1 MNNKNIFKYLI
12 IIAIVVL
19 VIVATVLIILNT
31 KVKNPNIQEDV
42 GEEDLPELEIDESIE
57 KIDQINTFS
66 MVEKI
71 VNSNI
76 DSNTT
81 FFATEIYFQEID
93 VVLAYRLYVFG
104 EIFDIGNQSYQNVFF
119 AIDFD
124 EESSNY
130 KITQKKLDIE
140 QSEYEQIA
148 KSGAQKYLITD
159 NYNGEFLQEDISDNL
174 VVKRYFD
181 YYKMLMITNP
191 EKAYSLLDDEYK
203 KIKFENYNNFYT
215 YINNKIAQIKAME
228 LFGLN
233 IHFPV
238 TDPTW
243 IFFLVLIIIL
253 FAPMI
258 LGRLRIPHIIG
269 MILAGVLVGKY
280 GFNIL
285 ERDSSFEL
293 FGKVGL
299 YYIMFLAGLEMDMDD
314 FKKNKTKGLVFGLFT
329 FLIPMALGIWSSMSL
344 LDYGLV
350 TSILLASMY
359 ASHTL
364 IAYPIISRY
373 GLSRQR
379 TVSITIGGTAVTVV
393 LALMVL
399 AVIGG
404 MYKGEDVGGLFWAI
418 LLGKVLAL
426 FGLIIFLMP
435 RISRWFFR
443 TYEDAV
449 MQFVFVLAMVFLG
462 GGLMELVGMEGI
474 LGAFLAGL
482 VLNRF
487 VPHVSPLMN
496 RLEFVGNALFIP
508 YFLIGVGMIID
519 VRCLFTQGEALKVA
533 VVMTVVATFS
543 KWLAAW
549 ITQKIYGMQKVERSL
564 IFGLSNAQAAATL
577 AAVLIGHEIIMEN
590 GERLLNDDVLNGTV
604 VMILFTCIISSV
616 ATERAARRMVTQENL
631 TGNDDKNNK
640 EQERILIPVAN
651 PDTIEG
657 LVGMALMMRH
667 PKQKEPLVALSVI
680 NDNNASETKELIGKR
695 NLERTAMVA
704 AAADASVKTVLR
716 YDLNIAQGI
725 IHTLK
730 EYAVTDVVIGLHRKT
745 NLMDSFFGTMTE
757 NLLKGTHRQIMIAK
771 LLMPVNTLRRIVVA
785 VPEKAEYE
793 VGFMKWVVQLCRM
806 GKLLGCRV
814 HFFATEDTLRHLR
827 AVVEKQEANTFTEF
841 SVLEEWDDLLL
852 LTGQV
857 NFDHLFVVVSA
868 RKGSISYQTSF
879 ERLPSQVSKYFADAS
894 LLIIYPDQ
902 LGDPQEIV
910 SFSDPRGQSETRMYD
925 NVGKWFYKW
934 FKKGDERN

>member
-1 MNNKNIFKYLI
+1 M
-12 IIAIVVL
+12 
-19 VIVATVLIILNT
+19 
-31 KVKNPNIQEDV
+31 
-42 GEEDLPELEIDESIE
+42 DL
-57 KIDQINTFS
+57 
-66 MVEKI
+66 
-71 VNSNI
+71 
-76 DSNTT
+76 
-81 FFATEIYFQEID
+81 
-93 VVLAYRLYVFG
+93 
-104 EIFDIGNQSYQNVFF
+104 FD
-119 AIDFD
+119 
-124 EESSNY
+124 
-130 KITQKKLDIE
+130 
-140 QSEYEQIA
+140 
-148 KSGAQKYLITD
+148 
-159 NYNGEFLQEDISDNL
+159 
-174 VVKRYFD
+174 
-181 YYKMLMITNP
+181 
-191 EKAYSLLDDEYK
+191 
-203 KIKFENYNNFYT
+203 
-215 YINNKIAQIKAME
+215 
-228 LFGLN
+228 LN
-233 IHFPV
+233 IHLPV

-269 MILAGVLVGKY
+269 MILAGVVVGKY
-280 GFNIL
+280 GFNVL

-314 FKKNKTKGLVFGLFT
+314 FKKNRTKGLVFGLFT
-329 FLIPMALGIWSSMSL
+329 FLIPMGLGIWSSMSML
-344 LDYGLV
+344 HYGFL
-350 TSILLASMY
+350 TSVLLASMY

-399 AVIGG
+399 AVVGG
-404 MYKGEDVGGLFWAI
+404 MYKGGGVNGLFWV
-418 LLGKVLAL
+418 LLVAKVVLL
-426 FGLIIFLMP
+426 FGLIIFFMP

-443 TYEDAV
+443 KYEDAV

-496 RLEFVGNALFIP
+496 RIEFVGNALFIP

-519 VRCLFTQGEALKVA
+519 VRCLFTEGEALKVA
-533 VVMTVVATFS
+533 VVMTVVATLS

-549 ITQKIYGMQKVERSL
+549 ITQKIYGMKKVERSL
-564 IFGLSNAQAAATL
+564 MFGLSNAQAAATL
-577 AAVLIGHEIIMEN
+577 AAVLIGHGIIMTN

-616 ATERAARRMVTQENL
+616 ATERAARKMVTQENL
-631 TGNDDKNNK
+631 VGDHEAGKGK
-640 EQERILIPVAN
+640 EPERILIPVAN

-657 LVGMALMMRH
+657 LIGMALMMKH

-704 AAADASVKTVLR
+704 ASADASVKTVLR

-725 IHTLK
+725 IHTQK
-730 EYAVTDVVIGLHRKT
+730 EYSVTDIVIGLHRKT

-785 VPEKAEYE
+785 VPDKAEYE
-793 VGFMKWVVQLCRM
+793 KGFLKWVTQLCRV
-806 GKLLGCRV
+806 GKQLGCRV
-814 HFFATEDTLRHLR
+814 HFFATEDTSKHLR
-827 AVVEKQEANTFTEF
+827 AVTERQEANTYTEF
-841 SVLEEWDDLLL
+841 SLLEDWDDLLI

-857 NFDHLFVVVSA
+857 NFDHLFVVVSS

-879 ERLPSQVSKYFADAS
+879 ERLPAQISRYFANTS
-894 LLIIYPDQ
+894 LLIVYPDQ
-902 LGDPQEIV
+902 LGDDPQEIL
-910 SFSDPRGQSETRMYD
+910 SFSDPRGQSETRIYD
-925 NVGKWFYKW
+925 NVGKWVYKW

>member
-1 MNNKNIFKYLI
+1 
-12 IIAIVVL
+12 
-19 VIVATVLIILNT
+19 
-31 KVKNPNIQEDV
+31 
-42 GEEDLPELEIDESIE
+42 
-57 KIDQINTFS
+57 
-66 MVEKI
+66 
-71 VNSNI
+71 
-76 DSNTT
+76 
-81 FFATEIYFQEID
+81 
-93 VVLAYRLYVFG
+93 
-104 EIFDIGNQSYQNVFF
+104 
-119 AIDFD
+119 
-124 EESSNY
+124 
-130 KITQKKLDIE
+130 
-140 QSEYEQIA
+140 
-148 KSGAQKYLITD
+148 
-159 NYNGEFLQEDISDNL
+159 
-174 VVKRYFD
+174 
-181 YYKMLMITNP
+181 
-191 EKAYSLLDDEYK
+191 
-203 KIKFENYNNFYT
+203 
-215 YINNKIAQIKAME
+215 ME
-228 LFGLN
+228 LFDLN

-269 MILAGVLVGKY
+269 MILAGVVVGKY

-314 FKKNKTKGLVFGLFT
+314 FKKNRTKGLVFGMFT
-329 FLIPMALGIWSSMSL
+329 FLIPMGLGIWSSMSML
-344 LDYGLV
+344 NYGFL
-350 TSILLASMY
+350 TSVLLASMY

-404 MYKGEDVGGLFWAI
+404 MYKGEDVGGLFWV
-418 LLGKVLAL
+418 LLVAKVVLL

-449 MQFVFVLAMVFLG
+449 MQFIFVLVMVFLG

-519 VRCLFTQGEALKVA
+519 VRCLFTEGEALKVA

-549 ITQKIYGMQKVERSL
+549 ITQKIYGMKKVEGSL

-577 AAVLIGHEIIMEN
+577 AAVLIGHGIIMEN

-616 ATERAARRMVTQENL
+616 VTERAARKMVTQENL
-631 TGNDDKNNK
+631 MEGSEGK

-651 PDTIEG
+651 PETIEG

-667 PKQKEPLVALSVI
+667 PKQKESLVALSVI
-680 NDNNASETKELIGKR
+680 NDNNTSETKELIGKR
-695 NLERTAMVA
+695 NLERTAMIA

-725 IHTLK
+725 IHTQK
-730 EYAVTDVVIGLHRKT
+730 EYAVTDIVIGLHRKT

-757 NLLKGTHRQIMIAK
+757 NLLKGTNRQIMIAK

-785 VPEKAEYE
+785 VPDKAEYE
-793 VGFMKWVVQLCRM
+793 KGFLKWMTQLCRM
-806 GKLLGCRV
+806 GKQLGCRV
-814 HFFATEDTLRHLR
+814 HFFATEDTLKHLR
-827 AVVEKQEANTFTEF
+827 ALTEKQEANTFTEF
-841 SVLEEWDDLLL
+841 SLLEEWDDLLL

-857 NFDHLFVVVSA
+857 NYDHLFVVVSS

-879 ERLPSQVSKYFADAS
+879 ERLPSQISKYFANNS
-894 LLIIYPDQ
+894 LLIVYPDQ
-902 LGDPQEIV
+902 LGDDPQEIV
-910 SFSDPRGQSETRMYD
+910 SFSDPRGQSETRVYD

>member
-1 MNNKNIFKYLI
+1 
-12 IIAIVVL
+12 
-19 VIVATVLIILNT
+19 
-31 KVKNPNIQEDV
+31 
-42 GEEDLPELEIDESIE
+42 
-57 KIDQINTFS
+57 
-66 MVEKI
+66 
-71 VNSNI
+71 
-76 DSNTT
+76 
-81 FFATEIYFQEID
+81 
-93 VVLAYRLYVFG
+93 
-104 EIFDIGNQSYQNVFF
+104 
-119 AIDFD
+119 
-124 EESSNY
+124 
-130 KITQKKLDIE
+130 
-140 QSEYEQIA
+140 
-148 KSGAQKYLITD
+148 
-159 NYNGEFLQEDISDNL
+159 
-174 VVKRYFD
+174 
-181 YYKMLMITNP
+181 
-191 EKAYSLLDDEYK
+191 
-203 KIKFENYNNFYT
+203 
-215 YINNKIAQIKAME
+215 ME
-228 LFGLN
+228 LYDLN
-233 IHFPV
+233 IHFPD

-269 MILAGVLVGKY
+269 MILAGVVVGKY

-314 FKKNKTKGLVFGLFT
+314 FKKNRTKGLIFGMFT
-329 FLIPMALGIWSSMSL
+329 FLIPMGLGIWSSMSM
-344 LDYGLV
+344 LDYGFL
-350 TSILLASMY
+350 TSVLLASMY

-404 MYKGEDVGGLFWAI
+404 MYKGEDVGGLFWV
-418 LLGKVLAL
+418 LLVAKVVLL

-449 MQFVFVLAMVFLG
+449 MQFIFVLAMVFLG

-519 VRCLFTQGEALKVA
+519 VRCLFTEGEALKVA

-549 ITQKIYGMQKVERSL
+549 ITQKIYGMKKVEGSL

-577 AAVLIGHEIIMEN
+577 AAVLIGHGIIMEN

-616 ATERAARRMVTQENL
+616 VTERAARKMVTQENL
-631 TGNDDKNNK
+631 MEGSEGK

-651 PDTIEG
+651 PETIEG

-667 PKQKEPLVALSVI
+667 PKQKESLVALSVI
-680 NDNNASETKELIGKR
+680 NDNNTSETKELIGKR
-695 NLERTAMVA
+695 NLERTAMIA

-725 IHTLK
+725 IHTQK
-730 EYAVTDVVIGLHRKT
+730 EYAVTDIVIGLHRKT

-757 NLLKGTHRQIMIAK
+757 NLLKGTNRQIMIAK

-785 VPEKAEYE
+785 VPDKAEYE
-793 VGFMKWVVQLCRM
+793 KGFLKWMTQLCRM
-806 GKLLGCRV
+806 GKQLGCRV
-814 HFFATEDTLRHLR
+814 HFFATEDTLKHLR
-827 AVVEKQEANTFTEF
+827 ALTEKQEANTFTEF
-841 SVLEEWDDLLL
+841 SLLEEWDDLLL

-857 NFDHLFVVVSA
+857 NYDHLFVVVSS

-879 ERLPSQVSKYFADAS
+879 ERLPSQISKYFANNS
-894 LLIIYPDQ
+894 LLIVYPDQ
-902 LGDPQEIV
+902 LGDDPQEIV
-910 SFSDPRGQSETRMYD
+910 SFSDPRGQSETRVYD

>member
-1 MNNKNIFKYLI
+1 
-12 IIAIVVL
+12 
-19 VIVATVLIILNT
+19 
-31 KVKNPNIQEDV
+31 
-42 GEEDLPELEIDESIE
+42 
-57 KIDQINTFS
+57 
-66 MVEKI
+66 
-71 VNSNI
+71 
-76 DSNTT
+76 
-81 FFATEIYFQEID
+81 
-93 VVLAYRLYVFG
+93 
-104 EIFDIGNQSYQNVFF
+104 
-119 AIDFD
+119 
-124 EESSNY
+124 
-130 KITQKKLDIE
+130 
-140 QSEYEQIA
+140 
-148 KSGAQKYLITD
+148 
-159 NYNGEFLQEDISDNL
+159 
-174 VVKRYFD
+174 
-181 YYKMLMITNP
+181 
-191 EKAYSLLDDEYK
+191 
-203 KIKFENYNNFYT
+203 
-215 YINNKIAQIKAME
+215 ME
-228 LFGLN
+228 LFDLN

-258 LGRLRIPHIIG
+258 LGCLRIPHIIG
-269 MILAGVLVGKY
+269 MILAGVAVGKY

-314 FKKNKTKGLVFGLFT
+314 FKKNRTKGLVFGMFT
-329 FLIPMALGIWSSMSL
+329 FLIPMGLGIWSSMSML
-344 LDYGLV
+344 GYGFL
-350 TSILLASMY
+350 TSVLLASMY

-404 MYKGEDVGGLFWAI
+404 MYKGEEVGGLFWV
-418 LLGKVLAL
+418 LLVARVVLL

-443 TYEDAV
+443 TYDDAV

-519 VRCLFTQGEALKVA
+519 VRCLFTEGEALKVA

-549 ITQKIYGMQKVERSL
+549 ITQKIYGMNKVEGSL

-577 AAVLIGHEIIMEN
+577 AAVLIGHGIIMEN
-590 GERLLNDDVLNGTV
+590 GERLLSDDVLNGTV

-616 ATERAARRMVTQENL
+616 VTERAARKMVTQENL
-631 TGNDDKNNK
+631 TEGGEGK
-640 EQERILIPVAN
+640 ELERILIPVAN
-651 PDTIEG
+651 PETIEG

-667 PKQKEPLVALSVI
+667 PRQKESLVALSVI
-680 NDNNASETKELIGKR
+680 NDNNTSETKELIGKR
-695 NLERTAMVA
+695 NLERTAMIA

-725 IHTLK
+725 IHTQK

-745 NLMDSFFGTMTE
+745 NLMDSFFGNLTE
-757 NLLKGTHRQIMIAK
+757 SLLKGTNRQIMITK

-785 VPEKAEYE
+785 VPDKAEYE
-793 VGFMKWVVQLCRM
+793 MGFLKWVTQLCRM
-806 GKLLGCRV
+806 GKQLGCRV
-814 HFFATEDTLRHLR
+814 HFFATEDTLKHLR
-827 AVVEKQEANTFTEF
+827 VVTEKQEANTFTEI

-857 NFDHLFVVVSA
+857 SYDHL
-868 RKGSISYQTSF
+868 
-879 ERLPSQVSKYFADAS
+879 
-894 LLIIYPDQ
+894 
-902 LGDPQEIV
+902 
-910 SFSDPRGQSETRMYD
+910 
-925 NVGKWFYKW
+925 
-934 FKKGDERN
+934 

>member
-1 MNNKNIFKYLI
+1 
-12 IIAIVVL
+12 
-19 VIVATVLIILNT
+19 
-31 KVKNPNIQEDV
+31 
-42 GEEDLPELEIDESIE
+42 
-57 KIDQINTFS
+57 
-66 MVEKI
+66 
-71 VNSNI
+71 
-76 DSNTT
+76 
-81 FFATEIYFQEID
+81 
-93 VVLAYRLYVFG
+93 
-104 EIFDIGNQSYQNVFF
+104 
-119 AIDFD
+119 
-124 EESSNY
+124 
-130 KITQKKLDIE
+130 
-140 QSEYEQIA
+140 
-148 KSGAQKYLITD
+148 
-159 NYNGEFLQEDISDNL
+159 
-174 VVKRYFD
+174 
-181 YYKMLMITNP
+181 
-191 EKAYSLLDDEYK
+191 
-203 KIKFENYNNFYT
+203 
-215 YINNKIAQIKAME
+215 ME
-228 LFGLN
+228 LFDLN

-269 MILAGVLVGKY
+269 MILAGVVVGKY

-314 FKKNKTKGLVFGLFT
+314 FKKNRTKGLVFGMFT
-329 FLIPMALGIWSSMSL
+329 FLIPMGLGILSSMSL
-344 LDYGLV
+344 LDYGFL
-350 TSILLASMY
+350 TSVLLASMY

-404 MYKGEDVGGLFWAI
+404 MYKGEDVGGLFWII
-418 LLGKVLAL
+418 LAAKVVLL
-426 FGLIIFLMP
+426 FGVIIFLMP

-443 TYEDAV
+443 KYEDAV

-519 VRCLFTQGEALKVA
+519 VRCLFTEGEALKVA
-533 VVMTVVATFS
+533 VVMTIVATFS

-549 ITQKIYGMQKVERSL
+549 ITQKIYGMKKVERSL

-577 AAVLIGHEIIMEN
+577 AAVLIGHGIIMEN
-590 GERLLNDDVLNGTV
+590 GERLLSDDVLNGTV

-616 ATERAARRMVTQENL
+616 VTERAARKMVTQENL
-631 TGNDDKNNK
+631 TEGNDGK

-667 PKQKEPLVALSVI
+667 PKQKESLVALSVI
-680 NDNNASETKELIGKR
+680 NDNNTSETKELIGKR

-725 IHTLK
+725 IHTQK

-757 NLLKGTHRQIMIAK
+757 NLLKGTNRQIMIAK

-785 VPEKAEYE
+785 VPDKAEYE
-793 VGFMKWVVQLCRM
+793 MGFVKWMTQLCRM
-806 GKLLGCRV
+806 GKQLGCRV
-814 HFFATEDTLRHLR
+814 HFFATEDTLKHLR
-827 AVVEKQEANTFTEF
+827 AVTVKQEANTFTEF
-841 SVLEEWDDLLL
+841 SLLEEWDDLLL

-857 NFDHLFVVVSA
+857 NYDHLFVVVSS

-879 ERLPSQVSKYFADAS
+879 ERLPSQISKYFANNS
-894 LLIIYPDQ
+894 LLIVYPDQ
-902 LGDPQEIV
+902 LGDDPQEIV
-910 SFSDPRGQSETRMYD
+910 SFSDPRGQSETRVYD

>member
-1 MNNKNIFKYLI
+1 
-12 IIAIVVL
+12 
-19 VIVATVLIILNT
+19 
-31 KVKNPNIQEDV
+31 
-42 GEEDLPELEIDESIE
+42 
-57 KIDQINTFS
+57 
-66 MVEKI
+66 
-71 VNSNI
+71 
-76 DSNTT
+76 
-81 FFATEIYFQEID
+81 
-93 VVLAYRLYVFG
+93 
-104 EIFDIGNQSYQNVFF
+104 
-119 AIDFD
+119 
-124 EESSNY
+124 
-130 KITQKKLDIE
+130 
-140 QSEYEQIA
+140 
-148 KSGAQKYLITD
+148 
-159 NYNGEFLQEDISDNL
+159 
-174 VVKRYFD
+174 
-181 YYKMLMITNP
+181 
-191 EKAYSLLDDEYK
+191 
-203 KIKFENYNNFYT
+203 
-215 YINNKIAQIKAME
+215 ME
-228 LFGLN
+228 LFDLN

-269 MILAGVLVGKY
+269 MILAGVVVGKY

-314 FKKNKTKGLVFGLFT
+314 FKKNRTKGLVFGMFT
-329 FLIPMALGIWSSMSL
+329 FLIPMGLGIWSSMSML
-344 LDYGLV
+344 NYGFL
-350 TSILLASMY
+350 TSVLLASMY

-404 MYKGEDVGGLFWAI
+404 MYKGEDVGGLFWV
-418 LLGKVLAL
+418 LLVAKVVLL

-449 MQFVFVLAMVFLG
+449 MQFIFVLAMVFLG

-519 VRCLFTQGEALKVA
+519 VRCLFTEGEALKVA

-549 ITQKIYGMQKVERSL
+549 ITQKIYGMKKVEGSL

-577 AAVLIGHEIIMEN
+577 AAVLIGHGIIMEN

-616 ATERAARRMVTQENL
+616 VTERAARKMVPQENL
-631 TGNDDKNNK
+631 MEGSEGK

-651 PDTIEG
+651 PETIEG

-667 PKQKEPLVALSVI
+667 PKQKESLVALSVI
-680 NDNNASETKELIGKR
+680 NDNNTSETKELIGKR
-695 NLERTAMVA
+695 NLERTAMIA

-725 IHTLK
+725 IHTQK
-730 EYAVTDVVIGLHRKT
+730 EYAVTDIVIGLHRKT

-757 NLLKGTHRQIMIAK
+757 NLLKGTNRQIMIAK

-785 VPEKAEYE
+785 VPDKAEYE
-793 VGFMKWVVQLCRM
+793 KGFLKWMTQLCRM
-806 GKLLGCRV
+806 GKQLGCRV
-814 HFFATEDTLRHLR
+814 HFFATEDTLKHLR
-827 AVVEKQEANTFTEF
+827 ALTEKQEANTFTEF
-841 SVLEEWDDLLL
+841 SLLEEWDDLLL

-857 NFDHLFVVVSA
+857 NYDHLFVVVSS

-879 ERLPSQVSKYFADAS
+879 ERLPSQISKYFANNS
-894 LLIIYPDQ
+894 LLIVYPDQ
-902 LGDPQEIV
+902 LGDDPQEIV
-910 SFSDPRGQSETRMYD
+910 SFSDPRGQSETRVYD

>member
-1 MNNKNIFKYLI
+1 MH
-12 IIAIVVL
+12 
-19 VIVATVLIILNT
+19 
-31 KVKNPNIQEDV
+31 
-42 GEEDLPELEIDESIE
+42 
-57 KIDQINTFS
+57 
-66 MVEKI
+66 
-71 VNSNI
+71 
-76 DSNTT
+76 
-81 FFATEIYFQEID
+81 
-93 VVLAYRLYVFG
+93 
-104 EIFDIGNQSYQNVFF
+104 
-119 AIDFD
+119 
-124 EESSNY
+124 
-130 KITQKKLDIE
+130 
-140 QSEYEQIA
+140 
-148 KSGAQKYLITD
+148 
-159 NYNGEFLQEDISDNL
+159 
-174 VVKRYFD
+174 
-181 YYKMLMITNP
+181 
-191 EKAYSLLDDEYK
+191 
-203 KIKFENYNNFYT
+203 
-215 YINNKIAQIKAME
+215 
-228 LFGLN
+228 
-233 IHFPV
+233 IHLPV

-269 MILAGVLVGKY
+269 MILAGVVVGKY

-314 FKKNKTKGLVFGLFT
+314 FKKNRTKGLVFGLFT
-329 FLIPMALGIWSSMSL
+329 FLIPMGLGIWSSMAL
-344 LDYGLV
+344 LDYGVV
-350 TSILLASMY
+350 TATLLASMY

-364 IAYPIISRY
+364 IAYPVISRY

-379 TVSITIGGTAVTVV
+379 TVSITIGGTAITVV

-404 MYKGEDVGGLFWAI
+404 MYKGEEVGGLFWA
-418 LLGKVLAL
+418 LLVGKVMAL
-426 FGLIIFLMP
+426 CALIIFFMP

-519 VRCLFTQGEALKVA
+519 VRCLFTEGEALKVA
-533 VVMTVVATFS
+533 VVMTVVATLS

-549 ITQKIYGMQKVERSL
+549 ITQKIYRMKVVERSL

-577 AAVLIGHEIIMEN
+577 AAVLIGHEIILEN

-616 ATERAARRMVTQENL
+616 VTERAARKMVTEENL
-631 TGNDDKNNK
+631 MEDTDGKGK

-667 PKQKEPLVALSVI
+667 PKQKESLVALSVI
-680 NDNNASETKELIGKR
+680 NDNNASEQKELIGKR

-704 AAADASVKTVLR
+704 ASADASVKTVLR

-725 IHTLK
+725 IHTQK
-730 EYAVTDVVIGLHRKT
+730 EYAATDIVIGLHRKSS
-745 NLMDSFFGTMTE
+745 LMDSFFGNMTE
-757 NLLKGTHRQIMIAK
+757 SLLKSTHRQIMIAK
-771 LLMPVNTLRRIVVA
+771 LLMPPNTLRRIVVA
-785 VPEKAEYE
+785 VPDKAEYE
-793 VGFMKWVVQLCRM
+793 KGFRKWVIQLCRM
-806 GKLLGCRV
+806 GKQLGCRV
-814 HFFATEDTLRHLR
+814 HFFATEETLRHLR
-827 AVVEKQEANTFTEF
+827 ALITKQEANTFTEF
-841 SVLEEWDDLLL
+841 SVLDDWDDLLI

-857 NFDHLFVVVSA
+857 SFEHLFVVVSS

-879 ERLPSQVSKYFADAS
+879 EKLPMQVSKYFANNS
-894 LLIIYPDQ
+894 LLVIYPDH
-902 LGDPQEIV
+902 LGQDAQEIV
-910 SFSDPRGQSETRMYD
+910 SFSDPRGQTEARVYD
-925 NVGKWFYKW
+925 YDQVGKWFYKW
-934 FKKGDERN
+934 FKKGDERKD

>member
-1 MNNKNIFKYLI
+1 
-12 IIAIVVL
+12 
-19 VIVATVLIILNT
+19 
-31 KVKNPNIQEDV
+31 
-42 GEEDLPELEIDESIE
+42 
-57 KIDQINTFS
+57 
-66 MVEKI
+66 
-71 VNSNI
+71 
-76 DSNTT
+76 
-81 FFATEIYFQEID
+81 
-93 VVLAYRLYVFG
+93 
-104 EIFDIGNQSYQNVFF
+104 
-119 AIDFD
+119 
-124 EESSNY
+124 
-130 KITQKKLDIE
+130 
-140 QSEYEQIA
+140 
-148 KSGAQKYLITD
+148 
-159 NYNGEFLQEDISDNL
+159 
-174 VVKRYFD
+174 
-181 YYKMLMITNP
+181 
-191 EKAYSLLDDEYK
+191 
-203 KIKFENYNNFYT
+203 
-215 YINNKIAQIKAME
+215 ME
-228 LFGLN
+228 LFDLN

-269 MILAGVLVGKY
+269 MILAGVVVGKY

-314 FKKNKTKGLVFGLFT
+314 FKKNRTKGLIFGMFT
-329 FLIPMALGIWSSMSL
+329 FLIPMGLGIWSSMSM
-344 LDYGLV
+344 LDYGFL
-350 TSILLASMY
+350 TSVLLASMY

-399 AVIGG
+399 AVSGG
-404 MYKGEDVGGLFWAI
+404 MYKGEDVGGLFWV
-418 LLGKVLAL
+418 LLVAKVVLL

-449 MQFVFVLAMVFLG
+449 MQFIFVLAMVFLG

-519 VRCLFTQGEALKVA
+519 VRCLFTEGEALKVA

-549 ITQKIYGMQKVERSL
+549 ITQKIYGMKKVEGSL

-577 AAVLIGHEIIMEN
+577 AAVLIGHGIIMEN

-616 ATERAARRMVTQENL
+616 VTERAARKMVTQENL
-631 TGNDDKNNK
+631 MEGSEGK

-651 PDTIEG
+651 PETIEG

-667 PKQKEPLVALSVI
+667 PKQKESLVALSVI
-680 NDNNASETKELIGKR
+680 NDNNTSETKELIGKR
-695 NLERTAMVA
+695 NLERTAMIA

-725 IHTLK
+725 IHTQK
-730 EYAVTDVVIGLHRKT
+730 EYAVTDIVIGLHRKT

-757 NLLKGTHRQIMIAK
+757 NLLKGTNRQIMIAK

-785 VPEKAEYE
+785 VPDKAEYE
-793 VGFMKWVVQLCRM
+793 KGFLKWMTQLCRM
-806 GKLLGCRV
+806 GKQLGCRV
-814 HFFATEDTLRHLR
+814 HFFATEDTLKHLR
-827 AVVEKQEANTFTEF
+827 ALTEKQEANTFTEF
-841 SVLEEWDDLLL
+841 SLLEEWDDLLL

-857 NFDHLFVVVSA
+857 NYDHLFVVVSS

-879 ERLPSQVSKYFADAS
+879 ERLPSQISKYFANNS
-894 LLIIYPDQ
+894 LLIVYPDQ
-902 LGDPQEIV
+902 LGDDPQEIV
-910 SFSDPRGQSETRMYD
+910 SFSDPRGQSETRVYD

>member
-1 MNNKNIFKYLI
+1 
-12 IIAIVVL
+12 
-19 VIVATVLIILNT
+19 
-31 KVKNPNIQEDV
+31 
-42 GEEDLPELEIDESIE
+42 
-57 KIDQINTFS
+57 
-66 MVEKI
+66 
-71 VNSNI
+71 
-76 DSNTT
+76 
-81 FFATEIYFQEID
+81 
-93 VVLAYRLYVFG
+93 
-104 EIFDIGNQSYQNVFF
+104 
-119 AIDFD
+119 
-124 EESSNY
+124 
-130 KITQKKLDIE
+130 
-140 QSEYEQIA
+140 
-148 KSGAQKYLITD
+148 
-159 NYNGEFLQEDISDNL
+159 
-174 VVKRYFD
+174 
-181 YYKMLMITNP
+181 
-191 EKAYSLLDDEYK
+191 
-203 KIKFENYNNFYT
+203 
-215 YINNKIAQIKAME
+215 ME
-228 LFGLN
+228 LFDLN

-269 MILAGVLVGKY
+269 MILAGVVVGKY

-314 FKKNKTKGLVFGLFT
+314 FKKNRTKGLIFGMFT
-329 FLIPMALGIWSSMSL
+329 FLIPMGLGIWSSMSM
-344 LDYGLV
+344 LDYGFL
-350 TSILLASMY
+350 TSVLLASMY

-373 GLSRQR
+373 GLLRQR

-404 MYKGEDVGGLFWAI
+404 MYKGEDVGGLFWV
-418 LLGKVLAL
+418 LLVAKVVLL

-449 MQFVFVLAMVFLG
+449 MQFIFVLAMVFLG

-487 VPHVSPLMN
+487 VPLVSPLMN

-519 VRCLFTQGEALKVA
+519 VRCLFTEGEALKVA

-549 ITQKIYGMQKVERSL
+549 ITQKIYGMKKVEGSL

-577 AAVLIGHEIIMEN
+577 AAVLIGHGIIMEN

-616 ATERAARRMVTQENL
+616 VTERAARKMVTQENL
-631 TGNDDKNNK
+631 MEGSEGK

-651 PDTIEG
+651 PETIEG

-667 PKQKEPLVALSVI
+667 PKQKESLVALSVI
-680 NDNNASETKELIGKR
+680 NDNNTSETKELIGKR
-695 NLERTAMVA
+695 NLERTAMIA

-725 IHTLK
+725 IHTQK
-730 EYAVTDVVIGLHRKT
+730 EYAVTDIVIGLHRKT

-757 NLLKGTHRQIMIAK
+757 NLLKGTNRQIMIAK

-785 VPEKAEYE
+785 VPDKAEYE
-793 VGFMKWVVQLCRM
+793 KGFLKWMTQLCRM
-806 GKLLGCRV
+806 GKQLGCRV
-814 HFFATEDTLRHLR
+814 HFFATEDTLKHLR
-827 AVVEKQEANTFTEF
+827 ALTEKQEANTFTEF
-841 SVLEEWDDLLL
+841 SLLEEWDDLLL

-857 NFDHLFVVVSA
+857 NYDHLFVVVSS

-879 ERLPSQVSKYFADAS
+879 ERLPSQISKYFANNS
-894 LLIIYPDQ
+894 LLIVYPDQ
-902 LGDPQEIV
+902 LGDDPLEIV
-910 SFSDPRGQSETRMYD
+910 SFSDPRGQSETRVYD

>member
-1 MNNKNIFKYLI
+1 
-12 IIAIVVL
+12 
-19 VIVATVLIILNT
+19 
-31 KVKNPNIQEDV
+31 
-42 GEEDLPELEIDESIE
+42 
-57 KIDQINTFS
+57 
-66 MVEKI
+66 
-71 VNSNI
+71 
-76 DSNTT
+76 
-81 FFATEIYFQEID
+81 
-93 VVLAYRLYVFG
+93 
-104 EIFDIGNQSYQNVFF
+104 
-119 AIDFD
+119 
-124 EESSNY
+124 
-130 KITQKKLDIE
+130 
-140 QSEYEQIA
+140 
-148 KSGAQKYLITD
+148 
-159 NYNGEFLQEDISDNL
+159 
-174 VVKRYFD
+174 
-181 YYKMLMITNP
+181 
-191 EKAYSLLDDEYK
+191 
-203 KIKFENYNNFYT
+203 
-215 YINNKIAQIKAME
+215 ME
-228 LFGLN
+228 LFDLN
-233 IHFPV
+233 MHLPV

-269 MILAGVLVGKY
+269 MILAGVVVGKY

-314 FKKNKTKGLVFGLFT
+314 FKKNRTKGLVFGLFT
-329 FLIPMALGIWSSMSL
+329 FLIPMGLGIWSSMSML
-344 LDYGLV
+344 HYGFL
-350 TSILLASMY
+350 TSVLLASMY

-399 AVIGG
+399 AVVGG
-404 MYKGEDVGGLFWAI
+404 MYKGGGVNGLFWV
-418 LLGKVLAL
+418 LLVAKVVLL
-426 FGLIIFLMP
+426 FGLIIFFMP

-443 TYEDAV
+443 KYEDAV

-496 RLEFVGNALFIP
+496 RIEFVGNALFIP

-519 VRCLFTQGEALKVA
+519 VRCLFTEGEALKVA
-533 VVMTVVATFS
+533 VVMTVVATLS

-549 ITQKIYGMQKVERSL
+549 ITQKIYGMKKVERSL
-564 IFGLSNAQAAATL
+564 MFGLSNAQAAATL
-577 AAVLIGHEIIMEN
+577 AAVLIGHGIIMTN

-616 ATERAARRMVTQENL
+616 ATERAARKMVTQENL
-631 TGNDDKNNK
+631 VEENEAGKGK
-640 EQERILIPVAN
+640 EPERILIPVAN

-657 LVGMALMMRH
+657 LIGMALMMKH

-704 AAADASVKTVLR
+704 ASADASVKTVLR

-725 IHTLK
+725 IHTQK
-730 EYAVTDVVIGLHRKT
+730 EYSVTDIVIGLHRKT

-785 VPEKAEYE
+785 VPDKAEYE
-793 VGFMKWVVQLCRM
+793 KGFLKWVTQLCRV
-806 GKLLGCRV
+806 GKQLGCRV
-814 HFFATEDTLRHLR
+814 HFFATEDTSKHLR
-827 AVVEKQEANTFTEF
+827 AVTERQEANTYTEF
-841 SVLEEWDDLLL
+841 SLLEEWDDLLL

-857 NFDHLFVVVSA
+857 NFDHLFVVVSS

-879 ERLPSQVSKYFADAS
+879 ERLPAQISRYFANTS
-894 LLIIYPDQ
+894 LLIVYPDQ
-902 LGDPQEIV
+902 LGDDPQEIL
-910 SFSDPRGQSETRMYD
+910 SFSDPRGQSETRIYD
-925 NVGKWFYKW
+925 NVGKWVYKW

>member
-1 MNNKNIFKYLI
+1 
-12 IIAIVVL
+12 
-19 VIVATVLIILNT
+19 
-31 KVKNPNIQEDV
+31 
-42 GEEDLPELEIDESIE
+42 
-57 KIDQINTFS
+57 
-66 MVEKI
+66 
-71 VNSNI
+71 
-76 DSNTT
+76 
-81 FFATEIYFQEID
+81 
-93 VVLAYRLYVFG
+93 
-104 EIFDIGNQSYQNVFF
+104 
-119 AIDFD
+119 
-124 EESSNY
+124 
-130 KITQKKLDIE
+130 
-140 QSEYEQIA
+140 
-148 KSGAQKYLITD
+148 
-159 NYNGEFLQEDISDNL
+159 
-174 VVKRYFD
+174 
-181 YYKMLMITNP
+181 
-191 EKAYSLLDDEYK
+191 
-203 KIKFENYNNFYT
+203 
-215 YINNKIAQIKAME
+215 ME
-228 LFGLN
+228 LFDLN

-269 MILAGVLVGKY
+269 MILAGVVVGKY

-314 FKKNKTKGLVFGLFT
+314 FKKNRTKGLIFGMFT
-329 FLIPMALGIWSSMSL
+329 FLIPMGLGIWSSMSM
-344 LDYGLV
+344 LDYGFL
-350 TSILLASMY
+350 TSVLLASMY

-364 IAYPIISRY
+364 IDYPIISRY

-404 MYKGEDVGGLFWAI
+404 MYKGEDVGGLFWV
-418 LLGKVLAL
+418 LLVAKVVLL

-449 MQFVFVLAMVFLG
+449 MQFIFVLAMVFLG

-519 VRCLFTQGEALKVA
+519 VRCLFTEGEALKVA

-549 ITQKIYGMQKVERSL
+549 ITQKIYGMKKVEGSL

-577 AAVLIGHEIIMEN
+577 AAVLIGHGIIMEN

-616 ATERAARRMVTQENL
+616 VTERAARKMVTQENL
-631 TGNDDKNNK
+631 MEGSEGK

-651 PDTIEG
+651 PETIEG

-667 PKQKEPLVALSVI
+667 PKQKESLVALSVI
-680 NDNNASETKELIGKR
+680 NDNNTSETKELIGKR
-695 NLERTAMVA
+695 NLERTAMIA

-725 IHTLK
+725 IHTQK
-730 EYAVTDVVIGLHRKT
+730 EYAVTDIVIGLHRKT

-757 NLLKGTHRQIMIAK
+757 NLLKGTNRQIMIAK

-785 VPEKAEYE
+785 VPDKAEYE
-793 VGFMKWVVQLCRM
+793 KGFLKWMTQLCRM
-806 GKLLGCRV
+806 GKQLGCRV
-814 HFFATEDTLRHLR
+814 HFFATEDTLKHLR
-827 AVVEKQEANTFTEF
+827 ALTEKQEANTFTEF
-841 SVLEEWDDLLL
+841 SLLEEWDDLLL

-857 NFDHLFVVVSA
+857 NYDHLFVVVSS

-879 ERLPSQVSKYFADAS
+879 ERLPSQISKYFANNS
-894 LLIIYPDQ
+894 LLIVYPDQ
-902 LGDPQEIV
+902 LGDDPQEIV
-910 SFSDPRGQSETRMYD
+910 SFSDPRGQSETRVYD

>member
-1 MNNKNIFKYLI
+1 
-12 IIAIVVL
+12 
-19 VIVATVLIILNT
+19 
-31 KVKNPNIQEDV
+31 
-42 GEEDLPELEIDESIE
+42 
-57 KIDQINTFS
+57 
-66 MVEKI
+66 
-71 VNSNI
+71 
-76 DSNTT
+76 
-81 FFATEIYFQEID
+81 
-93 VVLAYRLYVFG
+93 
-104 EIFDIGNQSYQNVFF
+104 
-119 AIDFD
+119 
-124 EESSNY
+124 
-130 KITQKKLDIE
+130 
-140 QSEYEQIA
+140 
-148 KSGAQKYLITD
+148 
-159 NYNGEFLQEDISDNL
+159 
-174 VVKRYFD
+174 
-181 YYKMLMITNP
+181 
-191 EKAYSLLDDEYK
+191 
-203 KIKFENYNNFYT
+203 
-215 YINNKIAQIKAME
+215 ME
-228 LFGLN
+228 LFDLN

-269 MILAGVLVGKY
+269 MILAGVVVGKY

-314 FKKNKTKGLVFGLFT
+314 FKKNRTKGLVFGMFT
-329 FLIPMALGIWSSMSL
+329 FLIPMGLGIWSSMSML
-344 LDYGLV
+344 NYGFL
-350 TSILLASMY
+350 TSVLLASMY

-404 MYKGEDVGGLFWAI
+404 MYKGEDVGGLFWV
-418 LLGKVLAL
+418 LLVAKVVLL

-449 MQFVFVLAMVFLG
+449 MQFIFVLAMVFLG

-519 VRCLFTQGEALKVA
+519 VRCLFTEGEALKVA

-549 ITQKIYGMQKVERSL
+549 ITQKIYGMKKVEGSL

-577 AAVLIGHEIIMEN
+577 AAVLIGHGIIMEN

-616 ATERAARRMVTQENL
+616 VTERAARKMVTQENL
-631 TGNDDKNNK
+631 MEGSEGK

-651 PDTIEG
+651 PETIEG

-667 PKQKEPLVALSVI
+667 PKQKESLVALSVI
-680 NDNNASETKELIGKR
+680 NDNNTSETKELIGKR
-695 NLERTAMVA
+695 NLERTAMIA

-725 IHTLK
+725 IHTQK
-730 EYAVTDVVIGLHRKT
+730 EYAVTDIVIGLHRKT

-757 NLLKGTHRQIMIAK
+757 NLLKGTNRQIMIAK

-785 VPEKAEYE
+785 VPDKAEYE
-793 VGFMKWVVQLCRM
+793 KGFLKWMTQLCRM
-806 GKLLGCRV
+806 GKQLGCRV
-814 HFFATEDTLRHLR
+814 HFFATEDTLKHLR
-827 AVVEKQEANTFTEF
+827 ALTEKQEANTFTEF
-841 SVLEEWDDLLL
+841 SLLEELDDLLL

-857 NFDHLFVVVSA
+857 NYDHLFVVVSS

-879 ERLPSQVSKYFADAS
+879 ERLPSQISKYFANNS
-894 LLIIYPDQ
+894 LLIVYPDQ
-902 LGDPQEIV
+902 LGDDPQEIV
-910 SFSDPRGQSETRMYD
+910 SFSDPRGQSETRVYD

>member
-1 MNNKNIFKYLI
+1 
-12 IIAIVVL
+12 
-19 VIVATVLIILNT
+19 
-31 KVKNPNIQEDV
+31 
-42 GEEDLPELEIDESIE
+42 
-57 KIDQINTFS
+57 
-66 MVEKI
+66 
-71 VNSNI
+71 
-76 DSNTT
+76 
-81 FFATEIYFQEID
+81 
-93 VVLAYRLYVFG
+93 
-104 EIFDIGNQSYQNVFF
+104 
-119 AIDFD
+119 
-124 EESSNY
+124 
-130 KITQKKLDIE
+130 
-140 QSEYEQIA
+140 
-148 KSGAQKYLITD
+148 
-159 NYNGEFLQEDISDNL
+159 
-174 VVKRYFD
+174 
-181 YYKMLMITNP
+181 
-191 EKAYSLLDDEYK
+191 
-203 KIKFENYNNFYT
+203 
-215 YINNKIAQIKAME
+215 ME
-228 LFGLN
+228 LFDLN

-269 MILAGVLVGKY
+269 MILAGVVVGKY

-314 FKKNKTKGLVFGLFT
+314 FKKNRTKGLVFGMFT
-329 FLIPMALGIWSSMSL
+329 FLIPMGLGIWSSMSML
-344 LDYGLV
+344 NYGFL
-350 TSILLASMY
+350 TSVLLASMY

-404 MYKGEDVGGLFWAI
+404 MYKGEDVGGLFWV
-418 LLGKVLAL
+418 LLVAKVVLL

-435 RISRWFFR
+435 RISRWLFR

-449 MQFVFVLAMVFLG
+449 MQFIFVLAMVFLG

-519 VRCLFTQGEALKVA
+519 VRCLFTEGEALKVA

-549 ITQKIYGMQKVERSL
+549 ITQKIYGMKKVEGSL

-577 AAVLIGHEIIMEN
+577 AAVLIGHGIIMEN

-616 ATERAARRMVTQENL
+616 VTERAARKMVTQENL
-631 TGNDDKNNK
+631 MEGSEGK

-651 PDTIEG
+651 PETIEG

-667 PKQKEPLVALSVI
+667 PKQKESLVALSVI
-680 NDNNASETKELIGKR
+680 NDNNTSETKELIGKR
-695 NLERTAMVA
+695 NLERTAMIA

-725 IHTLK
+725 IHTQK
-730 EYAVTDVVIGLHRKT
+730 EYAVTDIVIGLHRKT

-757 NLLKGTHRQIMIAK
+757 NLLKGTNRQIMIAK

-785 VPEKAEYE
+785 VPDKAEYE
-793 VGFMKWVVQLCRM
+793 KGFLKWMTQLCRM
-806 GKLLGCRV
+806 GKQLGCRV
-814 HFFATEDTLRHLR
+814 HFFATEDTLKHLR
-827 AVVEKQEANTFTEF
+827 ALTEKQEANTFTEF
-841 SVLEEWDDLLL
+841 SLLEEWDDLLL

-857 NFDHLFVVVSA
+857 NYDHLFVVVSS

-879 ERLPSQVSKYFADAS
+879 ERLPSQISKYFANNS
-894 LLIIYPDQ
+894 LLIVYPDQ
-902 LGDPQEIV
+902 LGDDPQEIV
-910 SFSDPRGQSETRMYD
+910 SFSDPRGQSETRVYD

>member
-1 MNNKNIFKYLI
+1 
-12 IIAIVVL
+12 
-19 VIVATVLIILNT
+19 
-31 KVKNPNIQEDV
+31 
-42 GEEDLPELEIDESIE
+42 
-57 KIDQINTFS
+57 
-66 MVEKI
+66 
-71 VNSNI
+71 
-76 DSNTT
+76 
-81 FFATEIYFQEID
+81 
-93 VVLAYRLYVFG
+93 
-104 EIFDIGNQSYQNVFF
+104 
-119 AIDFD
+119 
-124 EESSNY
+124 
-130 KITQKKLDIE
+130 
-140 QSEYEQIA
+140 
-148 KSGAQKYLITD
+148 
-159 NYNGEFLQEDISDNL
+159 
-174 VVKRYFD
+174 
-181 YYKMLMITNP
+181 
-191 EKAYSLLDDEYK
+191 
-203 KIKFENYNNFYT
+203 
-215 YINNKIAQIKAME
+215 ME
-228 LFGLN
+228 LFDLN

-269 MILAGVLVGKY
+269 MILAGVVVGKY

-314 FKKNKTKGLVFGLFT
+314 FKKNRTKGLVFGMFT
-329 FLIPMALGIWSSMSL
+329 FLIPMGLGIWSSMSML
-344 LDYGLV
+344 NYGFL
-350 TSILLASMY
+350 TSVLLASMY

-404 MYKGEDVGGLFWAI
+404 MYKGEDVGGLFWV
-418 LLGKVLAL
+418 LLVAKVVLL

-449 MQFVFVLAMVFLG
+449 MQFIFVLAMVFLG

-519 VRCLFTQGEALKVA
+519 VRCLFTEGEALKVA

-549 ITQKIYGMQKVERSL
+549 ITQKIYGMKKVEGSL

-577 AAVLIGHEIIMEN
+577 AAVLIGHGIIMEN

-616 ATERAARRMVTQENL
+616 VTERAARKMVTQENL
-631 TGNDDKNNK
+631 MEGSEGK

-651 PDTIEG
+651 PETIEG

-667 PKQKEPLVALSVI
+667 NKKKESLVALSVI
-680 NDNNASETKELIGKR
+680 NDNNTSETKELIGKR
-695 NLERTAMVA
+695 NLERTAMIA

-725 IHTLK
+725 IHTQK
-730 EYAVTDVVIGLHRKT
+730 EYAVTDIVIGLHRKT

-757 NLLKGTHRQIMIAK
+757 NLLKGTNRQIMIAK

-785 VPEKAEYE
+785 VPDKAEYE
-793 VGFMKWVVQLCRM
+793 KGFLKWMTQLCRM
-806 GKLLGCRV
+806 GKQLGCRV
-814 HFFATEDTLRHLR
+814 HFFATEDTLKHLR
-827 AVVEKQEANTFTEF
+827 ALTEKQEANTFTEF
-841 SVLEEWDDLLL
+841 SLLEEWDDLLL

-857 NFDHLFVVVSA
+857 NYDHLFVVVSS

-879 ERLPSQVSKYFADAS
+879 ERLPSQISKYFANNS
-894 LLIIYPDQ
+894 LLIVYPDQ
-902 LGDPQEIV
+902 LGDDPQEIV
-910 SFSDPRGQSETRMYD
+910 SFSDPPGQSETRVYD

>member
-1 MNNKNIFKYLI
+1 
-12 IIAIVVL
+12 
-19 VIVATVLIILNT
+19 
-31 KVKNPNIQEDV
+31 
-42 GEEDLPELEIDESIE
+42 
-57 KIDQINTFS
+57 
-66 MVEKI
+66 
-71 VNSNI
+71 
-76 DSNTT
+76 
-81 FFATEIYFQEID
+81 
-93 VVLAYRLYVFG
+93 
-104 EIFDIGNQSYQNVFF
+104 
-119 AIDFD
+119 
-124 EESSNY
+124 
-130 KITQKKLDIE
+130 
-140 QSEYEQIA
+140 
-148 KSGAQKYLITD
+148 
-159 NYNGEFLQEDISDNL
+159 
-174 VVKRYFD
+174 
-181 YYKMLMITNP
+181 
-191 EKAYSLLDDEYK
+191 
-203 KIKFENYNNFYT
+203 
-215 YINNKIAQIKAME
+215 ME
-228 LFGLN
+228 LFDLN

-269 MILAGVLVGKY
+269 MILAGVVVGKY

-314 FKKNKTKGLVFGLFT
+314 FKKNRTKGLVFGMFT
-329 FLIPMALGIWSSMSL
+329 FLIPMGLGIWSSMSML
-344 LDYGLV
+344 NYGFL
-350 TSILLASMY
+350 TSVLLASMY

-404 MYKGEDVGGLFWAI
+404 MYKGEDVGGLFWV
-418 LLGKVLAL
+418 LLVAKVVLL

-449 MQFVFVLAMVFLG
+449 MQFIFVLAMVFLD

-519 VRCLFTQGEALKVA
+519 VRCLFTEGEALKVA

-549 ITQKIYGMQKVERSL
+549 ITQKIYGMKKVEGSL

-577 AAVLIGHEIIMEN
+577 AAVLIGHGIIMEN

-616 ATERAARRMVTQENL
+616 VTERAARKMVTQENL
-631 TGNDDKNNK
+631 MEGSEGK

-651 PDTIEG
+651 PETIEG

-667 PKQKEPLVALSVI
+667 PKQKESLVALSVI
-680 NDNNASETKELIGKR
+680 NDNNTSETKELIGKR
-695 NLERTAMVA
+695 NLERTAMIA

-725 IHTLK
+725 IHTQK
-730 EYAVTDVVIGLHRKT
+730 EYAVTDIVIGLHRKT

-757 NLLKGTHRQIMIAK
+757 NLLKGTNRQIMIAK

-785 VPEKAEYE
+785 VPDKAEYE
-793 VGFMKWVVQLCRM
+793 KGFLKWMTQLCRM
-806 GKLLGCRV
+806 GKQLGCRV
-814 HFFATEDTLRHLR
+814 HFFATEDTLKHLR
-827 AVVEKQEANTFTEF
+827 ALTEKQEANTFTEF
-841 SVLEEWDDLLL
+841 SLLEEWDDLLL

-857 NFDHLFVVVSA
+857 NYDHLFVVVSS

-879 ERLPSQVSKYFADAS
+879 ERLPSQISKYFANNS
-894 LLIIYPDQ
+894 LLIVYPDQ
-902 LGDPQEIV
+902 LGDDPQEIV
-910 SFSDPRGQSETRMYD
+910 SFSDPRGQSETRVYD

>member
-1 MNNKNIFKYLI
+1 
-12 IIAIVVL
+12 
-19 VIVATVLIILNT
+19 
-31 KVKNPNIQEDV
+31 
-42 GEEDLPELEIDESIE
+42 
-57 KIDQINTFS
+57 
-66 MVEKI
+66 
-71 VNSNI
+71 
-76 DSNTT
+76 
-81 FFATEIYFQEID
+81 
-93 VVLAYRLYVFG
+93 
-104 EIFDIGNQSYQNVFF
+104 
-119 AIDFD
+119 
-124 EESSNY
+124 
-130 KITQKKLDIE
+130 
-140 QSEYEQIA
+140 
-148 KSGAQKYLITD
+148 
-159 NYNGEFLQEDISDNL
+159 
-174 VVKRYFD
+174 
-181 YYKMLMITNP
+181 
-191 EKAYSLLDDEYK
+191 
-203 KIKFENYNNFYT
+203 
-215 YINNKIAQIKAME
+215 ME
-228 LFGLN
+228 LFDLN

-243 IFFLVLIIIL
+243 IFFLVLLIIQ

-269 MILAGVLVGKY
+269 MILAGVVVGKY

-314 FKKNKTKGLVFGLFT
+314 FKKNRTKGLVFGMFT
-329 FLIPMALGIWSSMSL
+329 FLIPMGLGIWSSMSML
-344 LDYGLV
+344 NYGFL
-350 TSILLASMY
+350 TSVLLASMY

-404 MYKGEDVGGLFWAI
+404 MYKGEDVGGLFWV
-418 LLGKVLAL
+418 LLVAKVVLL

-449 MQFVFVLAMVFLG
+449 MQFIFVLAMVFLG

-519 VRCLFTQGEALKVA
+519 VRCLFTEGEALKVA

-549 ITQKIYGMQKVERSL
+549 ITQKIYGMKKVEGSL

-577 AAVLIGHEIIMEN
+577 AAVLIGHGIIMEN

-616 ATERAARRMVTQENL
+616 VTERAARKMVTQENL
-631 TGNDDKNNK
+631 MEGSEGK

-651 PDTIEG
+651 PETIEG

-667 PKQKEPLVALSVI
+667 PKQKESLVALSVI
-680 NDNNASETKELIGKR
+680 NDNNTSETKELIGKR
-695 NLERTAMVA
+695 NLERTAMIA

-725 IHTLK
+725 IHTQK
-730 EYAVTDVVIGLHRKT
+730 EYAVTDIVIGLHRKT

-757 NLLKGTHRQIMIAK
+757 NLLKGTNRQIMIAK

-785 VPEKAEYE
+785 VPDKAEYE
-793 VGFMKWVVQLCRM
+793 KGFLKWMTQLCRM
-806 GKLLGCRV
+806 GKQLGCRV
-814 HFFATEDTLRHLR
+814 HFFATEDTLKHLR
-827 AVVEKQEANTFTEF
+827 ALTEKQEANTFTEF
-841 SVLEEWDDLLL
+841 SLLEEWDDLLL

-857 NFDHLFVVVSA
+857 NYDHLFVVVSS

-879 ERLPSQVSKYFADAS
+879 ERLPSQISKYFANNS
-894 LLIIYPDQ
+894 LLIVYPDQ
-902 LGDPQEIV
+902 LGDDPQEIV
-910 SFSDPRGQSETRMYD
+910 SFSDPRGQSETRVYD